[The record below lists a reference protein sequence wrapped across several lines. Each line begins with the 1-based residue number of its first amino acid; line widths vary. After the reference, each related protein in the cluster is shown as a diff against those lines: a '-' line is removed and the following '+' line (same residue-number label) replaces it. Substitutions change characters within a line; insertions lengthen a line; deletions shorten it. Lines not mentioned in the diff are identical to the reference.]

1 MLNLNFK
8 AQTSQLVFNCLIV
21 FAEDTADDAFI
32 QNDDIFILGV
42 LFFVIAYNNGN
53 LTIFVNLTACGVLLE
68 DFAIFSIFIC
78 TALALNDNKII
89 AVLGLS
95 IL

>member
-21 FAEDTADDAFI
+21 FAEDTTDDTFI

-53 LTIFVNLTACGVLLE
+53 LTIPSTLP
-68 DFAIFSIFIC
+68 
-78 TALALNDNKII
+78 LADPARGFRHLQHFH
-89 AVLGLS
+89 LHGS
-95 IL
+95 RPQR